1 MRNSWIVALREWRER
16 IGKRSFILMSI
27 LGPVVV
33 LGLVYTLFS
42 VGGKSEQKWEVLIA
56 DPQGIL
62 DNKVMSGKN
71 NSIEY
76 YFADNYIEANTFA
89 TGAKY
94 QKFDA
99 LVEINEKI
107 LANKV
112 GHVFHREDPSRSMQ
126 FAIQFQIERRL
137 EEVMVKE
144 FTDLSVKKFRE
155 IKQPIQFAFHDAYD
169 PEDQSS
175 NMEAWV
181 GYFFG
186 VIIFLFIFLFG
197 MTILRSV
204 SQEKTNR
211 VVEVIL
217 SSCSPSELMMGKIL
231 GIGMAAFV
239 QFAIWLIFIGIGLF
253 WMRENIFLDITDMS
267 NVNFSQLGI
276 GTASQQDLF
285 SSIEYNSFVGLVY
298 ERMNFSN
305 TLGVFA
311 LFFIGGYLFYG
322 AFFAAL
328 GAITGSESDG
338 QQFVLPLIFVLI
350 FALFAGYCALTYPD
364 AALSKVFH
372 FIPFTSPVVVMVKLQ
387 QGYEPGHAYEMYLAL
402 LILLASAFL
411 MLGLA
416 GRLYKNGILQFG
428 HRLRIGQVFKWLKKG

>member
-1 MRNSWIVALREWRER
+1 MRNSWIIALREWRER
-16 IGKRSFILMSI
+16 VGKRSFLLMSI
-27 LGPVVV
+27 LGPIVV
-33 LGLVYTLFS
+33 LGLVYILFS
-42 VGGKSEQKWEVLIA
+42 VGGKSEQKWKVLIA

-62 DNKVMSGKN
+62 DNKVLAGENK
-71 NSIEY
+71 SIEY
-76 YFADNYIEANTFA
+76 YFADNYIEANAFA
-89 TGAKY
+89 IGPKY

-99 LVEINEKI
+99 LIEINEKI
-107 LANKV
+107 LSNKV
-112 GHVFHREDPSRSMQ
+112 GHVFHREAPTRAMQ

-144 FTDLSVKKFRE
+144 FTDLSIKKFRE
-155 IKQPIQFAFHDAYD
+155 IKQPIQMAFHDAYD
-169 PEDQSS
+169 PQDQSS

-186 VIIFLFIFLFG
+186 VLIFLFIFLFG

-217 SSCSPSELMMGKIL
+217 SSCSSTQLMMGKIL
-231 GIGMAAFV
+231 GIGMTAFV
-239 QFAIWLIFIGIGLF
+239 QFAIWLILIGVGLY
-253 WMRENIFLDITDMS
+253 WMRENVFLDITDMS
-267 NVNFSQLGI
+267 NINFSQLSI
-276 GTASQQDLF
+276 GTASQQDVF
-285 SSIEYNSFVGLVY
+285 SSMEYNAFVELIY
-298 ERMNFSN
+298 ERMNFGN

-322 AFFAAL
+322 AFFASL

-350 FALFAGYCALTYPD
+350 FALFAGYYSLVYPD
-364 AALSKVFH
+364 AMLSKVFH
-372 FIPFTSPVVVMVKLQ
+372 FVPFTSPVVVMVKLQ
-387 QGYEPGHAYEMYLAL
+387 QGYDPGHAYEMYLAL

-428 HRLRIGQVFKWLKKG
+428 HRLKIGQLFKWMRG